1 MQQKKRLKR
10 CETEAK
16 LQAINKLELHKTDLF
31 RLLRKSNLLALKIIS
46 SRHSRIPP
54 SKKESLRILI
64 SCIYDAKLAGMTLM
78 FFFCLDSLFELTSV
92 VHSTSKGNVV
102 EGFTKNSTVF
112 DLKDAVGIIAMVAN
126 IDANLK
132 SMLSVLVVALLHG
145 NAVVL
150 CNQPESNTISEMMK

>member
-1 MQQKKRLKR
+1 MAEEVKLNWVMCSKKKRLKR

-78 FFFCLDSLFELTSV
+78 FFLF
-92 VHSTSKGNVV
+92 
-102 EGFTKNSTVF
+102 F
-112 DLKDAVGIIAMVAN
+112 
-126 IDANLK
+126 
-132 SMLSVLVVALLHG
+132 
-145 NAVVL
+145 
-150 CNQPESNTISEMMK
+150 